1 MTRILQVSVALVA
14 LIVLVGCTSTRH
26 QHWREGRTAVEDGSA
41 YSLRFIEVDD
51 EGWFWKPEQAKESM
65 QLIREKLRHR
75 KTLVVTFVHGWHH
88 SARCC
93 DQNVEG
99 FRHTL
104 GQLSTLLEGRG
115 FDIVGLYIGWRGRS
129 APGALDY
136 LTFWGRKSAAERVG
150 QNDFKEFLARLQDLY
165 VEYRPDVCIQH
176 QLECHQP
183 DGGDKNFLGVVTLG
197 HSFGGQVLLRAISG
211 SLEDRLQHVNPE
223 AAYLRDARPAYP
235 DPSMQTSVV
244 GVGDLIVL
252 INPAAEASQ
261 YHRLHILS
269 RGLRY
274 SPLQSPVMLIVS
286 SENDWARHRLFT
298 FGRWLGEVFTGK
310 PYKHNAV
317 QRNVERQALG
327 VYPGHVTHQLK
338 PVDPDVRLRSNSIE
352 RRSDLCE
359 CSEDRLE
366 WLSWAAEPEVEKP
379 SSLAP
384 HDPKLGQFDFSGAVV
399 FNGVELAPLT
409 ADEIAN
415 EPRWKSHEVA
425 QPYQPFIVATTSGQI
440 IDRHSGIFTDP
451 FLQFLVPY
459 IAYIEEKSLL
469 NVQDNRIIRQQME
482 QAIKRSKQ

>member
-1 MTRILQVSVALVA
+1 L
-14 LIVLVGCTSTRH
+14 
-26 QHWREGRTAVEDGSA
+26 
-41 YSLRFIEVDD
+41 
-51 EGWFWKPEQAKESM
+51 
-65 QLIREKLRHR
+65 
-75 KTLVVTFVHGWHH
+75 
-88 SARCC
+88 
-93 DQNVEG
+93 
-99 FRHTL
+99 
-104 GQLSTLLEGRG
+104 
-115 FDIVGLYIGWRGRS
+115 
-129 APGALDY
+129 
-136 LTFWGRKSAAERVG
+136 
-150 QNDFKEFLARLQDLY
+150 
-165 VEYRPDVCIQH
+165 
-176 QLECHQP
+176 
-183 DGGDKNFLGVVTLG
+183 
-197 HSFGGQVLLRAISG
+197 
-211 SLEDRLQHVNPE
+211 
-223 AAYLRDARPAYP
+223 
-235 DPSMQTSVV
+235 
-244 GVGDLIVL
+244 
-252 INPAAEASQ
+252 
-261 YHRLHILS
+261 
-269 RGLRY
+269 
-274 SPLQSPVMLIVS
+274 
-286 SENDWARHRLFT
+286 
-298 FGRWLGEVFTGK
+298 GRWLGEVFTGK

-415 EPRWKSHEVA
+415 EPRWKNHEVA